1 MKKTKSIGQQIIEV
15 LEKNGTVKLAGIR
28 ESLPDAKATYISTA
42 LWNLKKIGVV
52 NHDLVNGEYTLTSVN
67 KTSEQVVPKAK
78 PSHSE
83 AVKEGMARTISKLNT
98 QIADYKKTL
107 DRADTVYEELS
118 TRYRVLQ
125 STHNQIKEAHEDA
138 LAIIRYLEN
147 KLFVAIKSNRA
158 YGNP

>member
-1 MKKTKSIGQQIIEV
+1 MKKQSKSVGQQIV
-15 LEKNGTVKLAGIR
+15 DLAEKNGAVKLADIR
-28 ESLPDAKATYISTA
+28 EALPNYKATYISTA
-42 LWNLKKIGVV
+42 IWNLKQIGAIS
-52 NHDLVNGEYTLTSVN
+52 HADSGEYTLTSVN
-67 KTSEQVVPKAK
+67 KTSEQVVSKAK